1 MRLNIIVAVSSN
13 NVIGKDNQLIW
24 HLPDDL
30 KFFKRTTMGCP
41 IIMGRKTFESDGR
54 PLPGRENIIV
64 TRNRDFHFEGC
75 TVVNSLNEA
84 IETTNG
90 NDQVFIAG
98 GGEIYTEAL
107 SLVDTIYLT
116 RVHHEFEGDTYFPV
130 LNENEWAEVFR
141 EDHQKD
147 EKHAFDFSILTFKR
161 KN

>member
-41 IIMGRKTFESDGR
+41 IIMGRKTFESVGR

-64 TRNRDFHFEGC
+64 TRNKDFLFDGC
-75 TVVNSLNEA
+75 TIVNSLNEA

-90 NDQVFIAG
+90 NEQVFIAG

-107 SLVDTIYLT
+107 PLVGIIYLT
-116 RVHHEFEGDTYFPV
+116 RVHHEFEGDTYFPD
-130 LNENEWAEVFR
+130 LNENEWVEVFR

-147 EKHAFDFSILTFKR
+147 EKHAFDFSILTFER
-161 KN
+161 KK

>member
-1 MRLNIIVAVSSN
+1 MSINIIVAASSN

-41 IIMGRKTFESDGR
+41 LIMGRKTFESVGR

-64 TRNRDFHFEGC
+64 TRNTNFSFEGC
-75 TVVNSLNEA
+75 TVVNSLTEA

-90 NDQVFIAG
+90 NEQVFIAG
-98 GGEIYTEAL
+98 GGEIYKEAL
-107 SLVDTIYLT
+107 SLVDIIYLT

-130 LNENEWAEVFR
+130 LNENEWVEVFR
-141 EDHQKD
+141 EDHLKD
-147 EKHAFDFSILTFKR
+147 EKHAFDFSILTFER